1 MQTRWTLTK
10 FLGTLIT
17 LRTLI
22 ILWTPSAKLPSNP
35 KPAQPE
41 KTAPRKPKR
50 SVLSLLLRFPA
61 EPRAPDLLI
70 HFRELKVQIRE
81 LDSADGWVD
90 IAELA
95 VVGAEGAREEV
106 GYRKHAIEIG
116 RE

>member
-1 MQTRWTLTK
+1 MQTRWILTK
-10 FLGTLIT
+10 FLGTWIT

-22 ILWTPSAKLPSNP
+22 ILWIPTAKLPSNP

-41 KTAPRKPKR
+41 ETASRKPKR
-50 SVLSLLLRFPA
+50 SMLSLLLWVAA

-70 HFRELKVQIRE
+70 NFRKLKVQIRE

-106 GYRKHAIEIG
+106 GYRKHAIKIG